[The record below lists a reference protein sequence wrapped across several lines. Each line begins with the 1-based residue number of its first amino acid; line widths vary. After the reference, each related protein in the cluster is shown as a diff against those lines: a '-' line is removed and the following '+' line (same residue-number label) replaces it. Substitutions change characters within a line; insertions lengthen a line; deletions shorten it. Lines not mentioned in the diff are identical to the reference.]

1 MPAPA
6 IRPARPDDVAAIARV
21 VDDAYGHYVARMG
34 QKPGPMQDDYQ
45 ARVAEG
51 TTWVIADD
59 DRLHG
64 VLVLLDEPDHL
75 LLDNIAVA
83 PASQGRGIGRLLMA
97 FAEEEAARRGYEEI
111 RLYTHITMVENYALY
126 LKLGY
131 EETHRAEQAGFQR
144 IFMRKRLR

>member
-6 IRPARPDDVAAIARV
+6 IRPARPDDVAAIARL

-45 ARVAEG
+45 ARVAAG
-51 TTWVIADD
+51 TTWVIVDD

-64 VLVLLDEPDHL
+64 VLVLLDEPGHL
-75 LLDNIAVA
+75 LLDNIAVG

-97 FAEEEAARRGYEEI
+97 FAEAEAAGRGYEEI
-111 RLYTHITMVENYALY
+111 RLYT
-126 LKLGY
+126 
-131 EETHRAEQAGFQR
+131 
-144 IFMRKRLR
+144 